1 MIFNVAQLLKSAVGT
16 SLTEEIDEEQVQ
28 LDNDL
33 QVIGPVTGH
42 IRMRRTN
49 QCILVDGWVDLT
61 LKLTCTRC
69 LTEFEQPIHVP
80 FEERFY
86 PTIDVITGLPV
97 PRSDEDDVFY
107 IDAHHQLDLT
117 EAIRQNILVNIPMAT
132 LCKED
137 CAGLCAQC
145 GHNLNEGPCDCQPEV
160 EDERLSILRT
170 WLQNGTHS

>member
-28 LDNDL
+28 FDNDF

-49 QCILVDGWVDLT
+49 QCILADGWVDMT

-69 LTEFEQPIHVP
+69 LTDFEQLVHVP

-117 EAIRQNILVNIPMAT
+117 EAIRQNVLVNIPMAT

-137 CAGLCAQC
+137 CAGLCSQC

-160 EDERLSILRT
+160 EDGRLSILHT
-170 WLQNGTHS
+170 WLQNSTQA

>member
-28 LDNDL
+28 FDNDF

-49 QCILVDGWVDLT
+49 QCILADGWVDMT

-69 LTEFEQPIHVP
+69 LTDFEQPVHVP

-97 PRSDEDDVFY
+97 PRNDEDDVFY

-117 EAIRQNILVNIPMAT
+117 EAIRQNVLVNIPMAT

-137 CAGLCAQC
+137 CAGLCSQC
-145 GHNLNEGPCDCQPEV
+145 GHNLNEGSCDCQPEV
-160 EDERLSILRT
+160 EDGRMSILHT
-170 WLQNGTHS
+170 WLQNSTQA